1 MYAFLNVKKK
11 LKIQSG
17 QGRCQLWAYTC
28 KHTHMNVCPH
38 AHLCHMSKT
47 GKYTFM
53 HTHKV
58 ITCIDVLFYS
68 HFIFNLFV

>member
-11 LKIQSG
+11 IKNSEWPRKMPTLGI
-17 QGRCQLWAYTC
+17 
-28 KHTHMNVCPH
+28 HMQAHPYECVPH
-38 AHLCHMSKT
+38 AHLCHMPKT
-47 GKYTFM
+47 GKYTYM

-68 HFIFNLFV
+68 HFIFNLFI